1 MFQMATGAFEE
12 LADLLVAHV
21 KLAQLELSADLQ
33 LALGRMARLA
43 LFVVPLIVG
52 YAFAMAALAA
62 CLATYCGRAGALGL
76 IAALQVAVGGV
87 GLHRTLAAL
96 RRTSIL
102 QRTSTELTSDAHQ
115 AMAALSSHREP

>member
-1 MFQMATGAFEE
+1 MATGAFEE
-12 LADLLVAHV
+12 LADLLGAHV
-21 KLAQLELSADLQ
+21 KLAQLELSADLR
-33 LALGRMARLA
+33 LVLGRVARLA
-43 LFVVPLIVG
+43 LFVPPLVVG

-62 CLATYCGRAGALGL
+62 CLATHCGRAGALGL

-96 RRTSIL
+96 RRTPIL
-102 QRTSTELTSDAHQ
+102 QWTTAEVTIEAHQ